1 MSEITLDQHGQPSLE
16 TLVHLYQTAE
26 ISRNPFDI
34 SRLRL
39 YRFMKTTWIGA
50 EENNLRF
57 QIDDLLEEMG
67 EGIYGDQ

>member
-1 MSEITLDQHGQPSLE
+1 MSEVTLDQYGQPSFE

-39 YRFMKTTWIGA
+39 YRFAKTTWIHT
-50 EENNLRF
+50 EEDNLRF
-57 QIDDLLEEMG
+57 QIDNLLEEMG
-67 EGIYGDQ
+67 EGIYGN